1 MSRIPQVLLD
11 YIADESERIHH
22 GTIII
27 EVNADK
33 PGRFDVVTERR
44 ERFHALPGTAGDVA
58 SASGGTE
65 LPTGA
70 PGKPSR

>member
-1 MSRIPQVLLD
+1 MNRIPPVLLE

-22 GTIII
+22 GTIRI
-27 EVNADK
+27 EINADK

-44 ERFHALPGTAGDVA
+44 ERFNALPGAAGDVA

-65 LPTGA
+65 LPAGA
-70 PGKPSR
+70 PGKPAR